1 MKKKEIV
8 FLVEESVDGGYE
20 ARAAGFPIFT
30 QGETVEE
37 VKKNILDAVRC
48 HFDNDEIPSF
58 IYVRFLKEELI
69 SLWNYLE
76 MLMRKIL

>member
-30 QGETVEE
+30 QGETIEE

-48 HFDNDEIPSF
+48 HFEENEIPSL
-58 IYVRFLKEELI
+58 IYVPFLKEELVQN
-69 SLWNYLE
+69 LF
-76 MLMRKIL
+76 